1 MLVNNISWAQF
12 ATYTVVG
19 VGVYYA
25 GLILMRKINV
35 IPQRKSNPMS
45 PPAEDKAAKEKVF
58 WHPEP
63 SPYAPVATDTAMETE
78 EDTPENWEQEQE
90 EQQDHS
96 FEALQMLA
104 TDIDRIIG
112 DHSTYPDKDSMME
125 AIGQQ
130 VVHYPVLNDDAFKSA
145 IGNIIIKAAKADRDI
160 VITKAETDTL
170 WEQPE

>member
-19 VGVYYA
+19 IGVYYA
-25 GLILMRKINV
+25 GLILLRKITV

-45 PPAEDKAAKEKVF
+45 PPAENNAVKEKVF

-63 SPYAPVATDTAMETE
+63 SPYAPAATTAAQEPD
-78 EDTPENWEQEQE
+78 EDAPQNWEQEDD
-90 EQQDHS
+90 QQDHS

-104 TDIDRIIG
+104 NDIDRIIG
-112 DHSTYPDKDSMME
+112 DHVSYPDKASMMAE
-125 AIGQQ
+125 IGRH
-130 VVHYPVLNDDAFKSA
+130 VILYPVLGDAAFKSA
-145 IGNIIIKAAKADRDI
+145 IGNIIIKAAKVDRDLE
-160 VITKAETDTL
+160 ITRAETDTL